1 MAIPYNI
8 SSDETDKKTITAE
21 NMRGSENVMCST
33 KVDKKA
39 DDLTDEKDI
48 KENSSTVV
56 SLATELVMKTFC
68 DIVSQPNEKAGAMES
83 CFDDGSEKISS
94 FKHDTAVPERILMH
108 LSSACSKGINIAGK
122 LGSSSAETLKNI
134 LCNMDNVPRQPST
147 SINVYPIFGL
157 KEYYQE
163 LEKNPDLP
171 IQQRMKC
178 DLVRCAS
185 FSSYPNSEISSM
197 SLSKAGFY
205 YEGNVDEV
213 KCFECGLKHK
223 HWTKGDDPFEIH
235 LRMSPEC
242 SFIKNVAEEIDRHRQ
257 IDNQPSTSTQSI
269 HSSSQLTSQQNASDI
284 TGTSI
289 GVSSVASSPVQPQG
303 SHSSNENDL
312 PSSTRRPQ
320 HSRDPVTNM
329 TGQRNDGSQNIST
342 VSRYSNS
349 PSGTDRSQ
357 TPRRP
362 SQITSQAITSPAVS
376 APAPKKSAAETLEP
390 LGISI
395 EKPKYPQY
403 AVMATRLSSFRHW
416 PKHKK
421 QCPETLA
428 KAGFVYEGTEDFTRC
443 FFCGGGLRE
452 WEDEDDPWV
461 EHARWYPKCVYIR
474 QCKGDKYVQDIIEGK
489 PLERVENECNEEP
502 LQRNLN
508 TDEILMLPA
517 VQSVIEMGYGKEI
530 VLRAVKVKMKEQDI
544 KYVSAETLLQKAW
557 DMEETGNQN
566 KDKADDSETIEG
578 ATGVSTP
585 ENNREETKEEFEA
598 LLEENRHLKDQQICK
613 ICMDDPISIVFLPCG
628 HMVTCGNCAP
638 AMRKCP
644 LCRRFIKGTVKAI
657 LS

>member
-1 MAIPYNI
+1 MVVPY
-8 SSDETDKKTITAE
+8 SVLTDKADTKATATDNPKNYGEVCSAIAKGTEDSITE
-21 NMRGSENVMCST
+21 KGKGSS
-33 KVDKKA
+33 
-39 DDLTDEKDI
+39 
-48 KENSSTVV
+48 VV
-56 SLATELVMKTFC
+56 SLATVLVLKTFC
-68 DIVSQPNEKAGAMES
+68 DMVSPS
-83 CFDDGSEKISS
+83 SEKETTEDANDSCPQANALLKYS
-94 FKHDTAVPERILMH
+94 TTPLKKYLSH
-108 LSSACSKGINIAGK
+108 LSSLSSNKVDFVEK
-122 LGSSSAETLKNI
+122 LGSSSAEVLKNI
-134 LCNMDNVPRQPST
+134 LCDMNYMPRQPST

-157 KEYYQE
+157 REYYQE

-185 FSSYPNSEISSM
+185 FRSYPNSEISSM

-223 HWTKGDDPFEIH
+223 HWKKGDDPFEIH
-235 LRMSPEC
+235 IRMSPEC

-257 IDNQPSTSTQSI
+257 IDSQPSIPNQSI
-269 HSSSQLTSQQNASDI
+269 DPSTHLTSPQSTNAI

-289 GVSSVASSPVQPQG
+289 AVSIGASSSVQLQESQ
-303 SHSSNENDL
+303 SSNENDL

-320 HSRDPVTNM
+320 HSRDPVNNM

-342 VSRYSNS
+342 VSRNSNS

-376 APAPKKSAAETLEP
+376 TPAPKKSAAETLEP

-403 AVMATRLSSFRHW
+403 AVMATRLLSFRHW

-474 QCKGDKYVQDIIEGK
+474 QCKGDKFVQDIIEGK
-489 PLERVENECNEEP
+489 PLERVSIYRLINNHLKLLCLDFTYLFQNS
-502 LQRNLN
+502 LQFR
-508 TDEILMLPA
+508 I
-517 VQSVIEMGYGKEI
+517 Q
-530 VLRAVKVKMKEQDI
+530 I
-544 KYVSAETLLQKAW
+544 KYVKTFLNTRTLNFFYIR
-557 DMEETGNQN
+557 M
-566 KDKADDSETIEG
+566 
-578 ATGVSTP
+578 
-585 ENNREETKEEFEA
+585 
-598 LLEENRHLKDQQICK
+598 
-613 ICMDDPISIVFLPCG
+613 
-628 HMVTCGNCAP
+628 TCNIY
-638 AMRKCP
+638 
-644 LCRRFIKGTVKAI
+644 FHI
-657 LS
+657 